1 MNIQFYKIFKIINRN
16 AISRWL
22 YRTPLWRTC
31 REQVL
36 LDSEAEA
43 CGSMRR
49 RRQVSLRR
57 LLLRLQEG
65 QFTQLWLLQIF
76 WEVKHE
82 TSKRINNHA
91 SAWRHQRLI
100 SFYGKVQRAVTKAV
114 TTTTTTGNLY
124 EFIMASLL
132 FVIHGYIVKHLFI
145 LNFTY
150 VH

>member
-49 RRQVSLRR
+49 RTQVSLWR

-65 QFTQLWLLQIF
+65 
-76 WEVKHE
+76 
-82 TSKRINNHA
+82 TSLNCERSEYSEKSNMKPVND
-91 SAWRHQRLI
+91 
-100 SFYGKVQRAVTKAV
+100 VT
-114 TTTTTTGNLY
+114 
-124 EFIMASLL
+124 
-132 FVIHGYIVKHLFI
+132 
-145 LNFTY
+145 NF
-150 VH
+150 